1 MINQPDKIFLPKG
14 KKNLLLHTCCAP
26 CSGDIMLRL
35 INSSISFSLFFYN
48 PNIHPKKEYL
58 LRKDEN
64 INFAIKYNIPIIDAE
79 YDTSNWFKITRG
91 MEWEP
96 ERGQRCDA
104 CFDMRL
110 LKTAQYASEHHF
122 DLISTTLGIS
132 RWKDFSQINR
142 SGLKSAS
149 LFGNVDYW
157 DFNWRKNNGSQN
169 MITVSKQENFYMQ
182 EYCGCIYSL
191 RDTNEWR
198 LKNNK
203 SKIEF
208 GIKYYSFSDK
218 DPAENQ

>member
-1 MINQPDKIFLPKG
+1 MTKRSEKLYLPKG

-35 INSSISFSLFFYN
+35 IDSSISFSLFFYN

-64 INFAIKYNIPIIDAE
+64 INFAIKHCIPIIDAE
-79 YDTSNWFKITRG
+79 YDTKNWFNITKG

-96 ERGQRCDA
+96 ERGQRCDT
-104 CFDMRL
+104 CFDIRF
-110 LKTAQYASEHHF
+110 LKTAQYAAEHDF
-122 DLISTTLGIS
+122 DLISSTLGIS

-142 SGLKSAS
+142 SGIKSTLSLK
-149 LFGNVDYW
+149 NVDYW

-169 MITVSKQENFYMQ
+169 MITVSKKENFYMQ

-198 LKNNK
+198 IKNNK
-203 SKIEF
+203 NKIEF
-208 GIKYYSFSDK
+208 GLKYYSFLDK
-218 DPAENQ
+218 NSADDQ

>member
-1 MINQPDKIFLPKG
+1 MINQSDKIFLPKG
-14 KKNLLLHTCCAP
+14 KKKLLLHTCCAP

-35 INSSISFSLFFYN
+35 INSSIPFSLFFYN

-169 MITVSKQENFYMQ
+169 MITAVSYTHQTLPTTT
-182 EYCGCIYSL
+182 IV
-191 RDTNEWR
+191 
-198 LKNNK
+198 
-203 SKIEF
+203 
-208 GIKYYSFSDK
+208 
-218 DPAENQ
+218 

>member
-1 MINQPDKIFLPKG
+1 MINQSDKLFLPKG

-142 SGLKSAS
+142 SGLKSTS
-149 LFGNVDYW
+149 LFENVDYW